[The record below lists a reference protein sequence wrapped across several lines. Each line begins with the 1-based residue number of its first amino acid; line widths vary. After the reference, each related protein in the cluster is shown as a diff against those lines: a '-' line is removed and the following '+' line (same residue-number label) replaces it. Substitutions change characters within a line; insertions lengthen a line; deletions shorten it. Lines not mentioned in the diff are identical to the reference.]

1 MHREGHVGAALLAY
15 APVGAL
21 TLALGFGNLAL
32 LGAGGAVVLAMLPDY
47 DQRVPGLEH
56 RGPTHTVWF
65 ALAVGVV
72 LAVLGGL
79 SGAEHGLLSALALAV
94 WASVMGVATS
104 RLAYPGGRAHAGW
117 RPPAGPVQEPAL
129 LIRPGPGQ
137 EPAGELRPAG
147 ARDAR
152 GWGRAGPGEPSRGL
166 TAGFAQSSRKAVS
179 HRWRYGTKI
188 HPEGGEPPSGRTRTG
203 QQRRGEGSKRTQVAS
218 PR

>member
-21 TLALGFGNLAL
+21 TLTLGFGTLAL

-94 WASVMGVATS
+94 WASVVGVATVGS
-104 RLAYPGGRAHAGW
+104 HILADALT
-117 RPPAGPVQEPAL
+117 PAGVRPLAPYRDDFYCYDLARARNPLANYAL
-129 LIRPGPGQ
+129 LALGML
-137 EPAGELRPAG
+137 AAG
-147 ARDAR
+147 AALAL
-152 GWGRAGPGEPSRGL
+152 GNLLA
-166 TAGFAQSSRKAVS
+166 A
-179 HRWRYGTKI
+179 
-188 HPEGGEPPSGRTRTG
+188 
-203 QQRRGEGSKRTQVAS
+203 
-218 PR
+218 